1 MTMLKVVV
9 ANAGPVTTNV
19 IVNAGPVTTN
29 VIVNAGPVTTNVIA
43 FSIFHFLFVII

>member
-9 ANAGPVTTNV
+9 A
-19 IVNAGPVTTN
+19 NAGPVTTN

>member
-1 MTMLKVVV
+1 MTMLKVVI

-19 IVNAGPVTTN
+19 IA
-29 VIVNAGPVTTNVIA
+29 NAGPVTTNVIA